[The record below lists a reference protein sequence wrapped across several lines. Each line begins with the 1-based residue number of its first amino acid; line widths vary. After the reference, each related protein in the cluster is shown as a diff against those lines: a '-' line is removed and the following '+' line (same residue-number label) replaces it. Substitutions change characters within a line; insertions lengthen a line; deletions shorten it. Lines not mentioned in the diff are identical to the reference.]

1 MIVEEQCFVTL
12 AQKNFCSSHT
22 EPLYPLCS
30 SKQKS
35 RCVPT
40 SDWHVYSLPQSF
52 QASPGTVSSGRPQP
66 LPYPTIAFAV
76 EKCH

>member
-1 MIVEEQCFVTL
+1 MIVEGQCSVTL
-12 AQKNFCSSHT
+12 TQKNLCSCHT

-35 RCVPT
+35 GCMHS
-40 SDWHVYSLPQSF
+40 SDLRVYGLPQSF
-52 QASPGTVSSGRPQP
+52 QASRRMVSSGRPQP
-66 LPYPTIAFAV
+66 LSYTMAFAV